1 MYDFLDRHKRAVQIM
16 LAMVALPF
24 AFFGVD
30 FYFRGGASDDV
41 VATVGSQKI
50 TRIEFDNALREQ
62 GDRMRNAMGGRGYDP
77 ALLDNPE
84 VRFAVVEN
92 LVNQRLLADE
102 ARKERFRVSD
112 AQLAQF
118 IADIPA
124 FQEDGKFSAERYRL
138 LLQNQN
144 MTPAIFEDRV
154 RRELAQSPLQEP
166 LTQGAIVANASAAR
180 YLTLLEQRREVAA
193 ATIDAEAYA
202 KDAKVDDA
210 AVKAF
215 YDQNPGAFATPEQA
229 RIEYAILSI
238 DALSAKATVDAAE
251 VRKQYDANVA
261 TYSTP
266 EERTASHILI
276 AVKPDASDAEKAAAK
291 QKAEAIA
298 AQVRAA
304 PQRFAEIAKKESQ
317 DPGSAPQ
324 GGDLGSFGHGTMV
337 KGFEDAAFAAK
348 PGEIV
353 GPVQTDFGW
362 HVIRVTGAKP
372 ATQRPFDEVKGTI
385 ETDLKRQH
393 AQQKFQAAADQF
405 QNLVYEQADSL
416 EGVGKT
422 LEIPVQT
429 TGFVTKS
436 QLQQLGRNSAK
447 FADEVFSPASVQ
459 AKRNSEAIEIAP
471 NTLMAA
477 RVVEYKPA
485 APRPF
490 EDVKAEIRRQLE
502 RRVAAEAAE
511 RAGRAKLA
519 LLQQG
524 KSDKDAGV
532 AFARPIE
539 VARNQSGAVPPDALV
554 KIFQTDPNKFPAYV
568 TGATPR
574 GGFAIYRVT
583 KVIEPTSATLDETRL
598 KLASERMADQLGREF
613 ATAYLASLKSRA
625 DVKINQQQLEKKPQ
639 Q

>member
-1 MYDFLDRHKRAVQIM
+1 MYDFLNRHKRGVQIV
-16 LAMVALPF
+16 LALIMLPF
-24 AFFGVD
+24 MFFGVD
-30 FYFRGGASDDV
+30 FYFRGNTGDDV

-50 TRIEFDNALREQ
+50 TRGEFDNALRDQ
-62 GDRMRNAMGGRGYDP
+62 GERMRTAMGGRGYDP
-77 ALLDNPE
+77 AVLDNPE
-84 VRFAVVEN
+84 VRYAIVEN
-92 LVNQRLLADE
+92 LVAQRLLGDE

-112 AQLAQF
+112 AQLAQV
-118 IADIPA
+118 IAEIPA
-124 FQEDGKFSAERYRL
+124 FQEDGKFSTERYKM
-138 LLQNQN
+138 LLQGQN
-144 MTPAIFEDRV
+144 MTPAAFEDRM
-154 RRELAQSPLQEP
+154 RREMAQSPLQEP
-166 LTQGAIVANASAAR
+166 LTYGAIVANASAAR
-180 YLTLLEQRREVAA
+180 YLSLLEQRREVAA
-193 ATIDAEAYA
+193 ATVEAEAFA
-202 KDAKVDDA
+202 KSAKAEDA

-215 YDQNPGAFATPEQA
+215 YDQNPNAFVTPEQA
-229 RIEYAILSI
+229 RVEFAILSV
-238 DALSAKATVDAAE
+238 DALAGKTSVDPAE

-324 GGDLGSFGHGTMV
+324 GGELGSFGRGTMV

-348 PGEIV
+348 PGDIV

-362 HVIRVTGAKP
+362 HVIRVTGAKA

-385 ETDLKRQH
+385 EADLKRQH

-416 EGVGKT
+416 EGVAKA
-422 LEIPVQT
+422 LDIPVQT

-436 QLQQLGRNSAK
+436 QLQQLGRNNAK
-447 FADEVFSPASVQ
+447 IADAIFSPASIQ

-477 RVVEYKPA
+477 RVVEHKPA

-490 EDVKAEIRRQLE
+490 DEVKGEIRRQLE
-502 RRVAAEAAE
+502 RRMASEAAE
-511 RAGRAKLA
+511 RVGREKLA

-524 KSDKDAGV
+524 KSDKEAGI
-532 AFARPIE
+532 AFAKPIE
-539 VARNQSGAVPPDALV
+539 LSRNQTGALVSPDALA
-554 KIFQTDPNKFPAYV
+554 KIFQADPTKFPAYV
-568 TGATPR
+568 TGSNPR
-574 GGFAIYRVT
+574 GGFSIYRVT
-583 KVIEPTSATLDETRL
+583 KVIEPSTQDEARL
-598 KLASERMADQLGREF
+598 KLAGERMADQLGREF
-613 ATAYLASLKSRA
+613 ATAYLASLKSRTEI
-625 DVKINQQQLEKKPQ
+625 KINQAQLEKKQ
-639 Q
+639 